1 MQKATE
7 SNKLKLYVLVRR
19 DLPKSYRMV
28 QGMHAT
34 ALYGSKTNPYGSD
47 YSDKAWRADTGT
59 IVSLLVNDE
68 EHLTHIQNYMA
79 TTIGIPVVSW
89 REPDLDNE
97 LTAVAFLDRDEDG
110 TVVRA
115 LRLA

>member
-1 MQKATE
+1 MQKAMDE
-7 SNKLKLYVLVRR
+7 KLKLFVLVRR

-28 QGMHAT
+28 QGMHAA
-34 ALYGSKTNPYGSD
+34 ALYASRTNPYGTEYKSGG
-47 YSDKAWRADTGT
+47 WRADTGT

-68 EHLTHIQNYMA
+68 EHLLHIQRYMA
-79 TTIGIPVVSW
+79 ETIKVPLASW

-97 LTAVAFLDRDEDG
+97 LTAIAFLDRDGDN
-110 TVVRA
+110 TLTRA